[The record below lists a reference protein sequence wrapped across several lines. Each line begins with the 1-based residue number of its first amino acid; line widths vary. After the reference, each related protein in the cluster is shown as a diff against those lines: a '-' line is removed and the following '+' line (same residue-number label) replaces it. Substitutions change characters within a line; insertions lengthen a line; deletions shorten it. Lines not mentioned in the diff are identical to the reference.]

1 LKSIVINIADY
12 RLRLFPVPGYS
23 LELEE
28 GWHSFI
34 DQNHKDTEDVVIHT
48 RVGIPKGLMGYSKPI
63 FEAHNEQQKFYS
75 VYRHGE
81 YLKFII
87 YSQENQKEI
96 QQVAICGVNFKR
108 WEIYC
113 QPTDDKRVIP
123 LQYPMG
129 PLLMYYLTVNSEA
142 IMIHASGVNDQEKG
156 RIFTGFSG
164 AGKSTISGL
173 WHNAG
178 SSIINDDRL
187 IIRRQ
192 AYGFYIHNTPMYYE
206 DSPKRVQLHSAY
218 LISHSPS
225 NTINKIDG
233 ALAVT
238 RILAHCI
245 QNNYDKKYIANHLN
259 LLTNLCEHIKVYELG
274 FVPDGSVVDF
284 VREND

>member
-1 LKSIVINIADY
+1 MKSIVINIADF

-34 DQNHKDTEDVVIHT
+34 DENTDDTEDVVIHT
-48 RVGIPKGLMGYSKPI
+48 RVGIPKGLIGCSKLL
-63 FEAHNEQQKFYS
+63 FEAKNDQQKFYS
-75 VYRHGE
+75 VCRHGE

-87 YSQENQKEI
+87 YSQENQEVI
-96 QQVAICGVNFKR
+96 QQVVICGVNFKR

-113 QPTDDKRVIP
+113 LPTDDKRVIP

-129 PLLMYYLTVNSEA
+129 PLLMYYLTVNNEA
-142 IMIHASGVNDQEKG
+142 IMIHASGVNDEERG

-173 WHNAG
+173 WHSAG
-178 SSIINDDRL
+178 STMINDDRL
-187 IIRRQ
+187 IIRKH
-192 AYGFYIHNTPMYYE
+192 ADGFYIHNTPMYYE
-206 DSPKRVQLHSAY
+206 DSPKRTLLHSVY
-218 LISHSPS
+218 LIGHSSS

-238 RILAHCI
+238 RMLAHCI
-245 QNNYDKKYIANHLN
+245 QNNYDKKYIANHLSF
-259 LLTNLCEHIKVYELG
+259 LSNLCEHIKVYELG
-274 FVPDGSVVDF
+274 FVPDSSVVDF